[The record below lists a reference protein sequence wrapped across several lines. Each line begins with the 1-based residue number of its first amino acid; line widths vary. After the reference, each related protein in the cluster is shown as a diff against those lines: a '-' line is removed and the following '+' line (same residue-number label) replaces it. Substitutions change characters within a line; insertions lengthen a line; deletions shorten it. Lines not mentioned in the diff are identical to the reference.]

1 MSHGSLIW
9 LFEISFRWTKIV
21 GSKIFF
27 DGDIKKS
34 LTFTSDDS
42 FSFTLSLLLWKLKV
56 VSYFNRKCNCFNTRL
71 FCRIHTLTQPVQPY
85 TPSHSEVFIK
95 VSKKSLFFR
104 APVSWLSHTL
114 NVREVSR
121 HTYYLAIVAAGQ
133 TSEAMRRR
141 HNGCW
146 SRRRSLTTTSLRLVH
161 FAECSLSA
169 GYRNSWQVI
178 NVNSLNLNTIIK
190 LFIGLRGKSV
200 VKLTRRHGP
209 SST

>member
-21 GSKIFF
+21 GSEIFF
-27 DGDIKKS
+27 DGDIEKS
-34 LTFTSDDS
+34 WNLQVMIAF
-42 FSFTLSLLLWKLKV
+42 
-56 VSYFNRKCNCFNTRL
+56 
-71 FCRIHTLTQPVQPY
+71 
-85 TPSHSEVFIK
+85 PSHYRFYCENAKRFSILTENVIVLILAYSAESTHSLNQSSHTHPAIQKFSLRFPRRVFF
-95 VSKKSLFFR
+95 SCP
-104 APVSWLSHTL
+104 PVSWLSHTL

-121 HTYYLAIVAAGQ
+121 HTFYLAIVAAGQ

-169 GYRNSWQVI
+169 GYRNSWQVT

-190 LFIGLRGKSV
+190 VIYRIEGK
-200 VKLTRRHGP
+200 KCR
-209 SST
+209 